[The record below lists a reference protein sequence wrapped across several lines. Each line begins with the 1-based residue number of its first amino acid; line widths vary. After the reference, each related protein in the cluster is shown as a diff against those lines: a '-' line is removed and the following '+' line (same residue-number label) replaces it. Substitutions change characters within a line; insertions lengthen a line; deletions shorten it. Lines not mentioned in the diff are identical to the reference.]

1 MKKSILLAASALVVS
16 VMVSCEEKESKE
28 VETSVENQ
36 SQYTKVAPSEE
47 WGLHRYL
54 TGDNPSNYDCVPGP
68 PYNCFDDIVI
78 VATPIRPGD
87 IEELEPQP
95 LRESIIWNMIV
106 PYLENEPNVLAKL
119 KTGDYMVKTLT
130 GKGASKILCGVFLRG
145 SNNIEYT
152 FQFATK

>member
-1 MKKSILLAASALVVS
+1 MKKVILLAASALVVS
-16 VMVSCEEKESKE
+16 MMVSCEEKESKE
-28 VETSVENQ
+28 VETSLENQ

-47 WGLHRYL
+47 WGLHRHLVL
-54 TGDNPSNYDCVPGP
+54 TSDTCYCAEGV

-87 IEELEPQP
+87 IEELEAQP
-95 LRESIIWNMIV
+95 LQESIIWNTIAS
-106 PYLENEPNVLAKL
+106 YLENEPDVLAKL

-152 FQFATK
+152 FQFDTK

>member
-1 MKKSILLAASALVVS
+1 MKKAILLAASALVVS
-16 VMVSCEEKESKE
+16 MMVSCEEKETKD

-36 SQYTKVAPSEE
+36 SQYSKVAPSEE
-47 WGLHRYL
+47 WGLHRHLVL
-54 TGDNPSNYDCVPGP
+54 TSDTCYCAKGE

-87 IEELEPQP
+87 IEELEAQP
-95 LRESIIWNMIV
+95 LQESIIWNTIAS
-106 PYLENEPNVLAKL
+106 YLENEPDVLAKL

>member
-16 VMVSCEEKESKE
+16 MMVSCEEKENKD

-36 SQYTKVAPSEE
+36 SQYSKVAPSEE
-47 WGLHRYL
+47 WGLHRHLVL
-54 TGDNPSNYDCVPGP
+54 TSDTCYCAEGK

-78 VATPIRPGD
+78 VATPIKPGD

-95 LRESIIWNMIV
+95 LRESIIWNTIAS
-106 PYLENEPNVLAKL
+106 YLENEPDVLAKL

-130 GKGASKILCGVFLRG
+130 SKGASKILCGVFLRG

>member
-16 VMVSCEEKESKE
+16 MMVSCEEKENKD

-54 TGDNPSNYDCVPGP
+54 GKDDNGEYECFEGE

-78 VATPIRPGD
+78 VATPIKPGD

-95 LRESIIWNMIV
+95 LQESIIWNTIV
-106 PYLENEPNVLAKL
+106 PYLENEPDVLTKL

-130 GKGASKILCGVFLRG
+130 SKGASKILCGVFLRG

>member
-1 MKKSILLAASALVVS
+1 MKKVILLVASALVVS
-16 VMVSCEEKESKE
+16 MMVSCEEKETKE

-47 WGLHRYL
+47 WGLHRHLVL
-54 TGDNPSNYDCVPGP
+54 TPDTCYCEEGK

-87 IEELEPQP
+87 IEELEAQP
-95 LRESIIWNMIV
+95 LQESIIWNTIAS
-106 PYLENEPNVLAKL
+106 YLENEPDVLAKL

-130 GKGASKILCGVFLRG
+130 SKGASKILCGVFLRG